1 MTLPAVRLRS
11 GLRILHADNHVLVV
25 DKQLIVSEGDGEF
38 TVHAGLVSRVAA
50 VMFAAA
56 DADADGEIS
65 RDECVALLRSYTISA
80 EDAREAFDAYD
91 ANGDGLMDEAE
102 FAKMLREIEMDSV
115 FSSCRC
121 SNVKDAIRAFFVSG
135 LGTTG
140 AGAGAGAGG
149 GAGRG
154 AL

>member
-1 MTLPAVRLRS
+1 MFTTFKEVCIASLCFVAQR
-11 GLRILHADNHVLVV
+11 D
-25 DKQLIVSEGDGEF
+25 VSF
-38 TVHAGLVSRVAA
+38 
-50 VMFAAA
+50 
-56 DADADGEIS
+56 
-65 RDECVALLRSYTISA
+65 
-80 EDAREAFDAYD
+80 RE
-91 ANGDGLMDEAE
+91 
-102 FAKMLREIEMDSV
+102 MLREIEMDSV